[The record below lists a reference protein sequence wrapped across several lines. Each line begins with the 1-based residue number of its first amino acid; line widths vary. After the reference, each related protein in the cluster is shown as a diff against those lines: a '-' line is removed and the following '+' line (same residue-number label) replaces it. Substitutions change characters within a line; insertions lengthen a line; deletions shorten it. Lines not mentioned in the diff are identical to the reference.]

1 MTYGL
6 KIALKTSLATYKKQ
20 MVELVNVVKKLPR
33 PEEEDEN
40 DEQLTKKGK
49 RGFLRFPLWDLSW

>member
-1 MTYGL
+1 
-6 KIALKTSLATYKKQ
+6 

-49 RGFLRFPLWDLSW
+49 RGFYGFLFGTYRGEALVLFIRYTNGDSDKK